1 MASLLSDIRTK
12 YNLLSKTQ
20 KTIADYILDNPDSS
34 ILLSITELG
43 NHCSTSETTVMRFLK
58 KLDYD
63 SYQIFRVNLAKE
75 LIDSPSE
82 TINEEIA
89 EGDSST
95 DIKRKVISH
104 TNTAISDLEY
114 AMDQEDIDKAVEMIL
129 KAKRILFFGVGASS
143 AIAIDALHKFGKIGL
158 NVLGF
163 QDSHMMNIC
172 ASHAGEKDVLF
183 AVSHTGESVE
193 VLNAVTLAKQNGA
206 KIISLTSFSNSSLAK
221 KSDVFLSSSTNDKKY
236 HSEAMASRIVQL
248 VIVDILYLSVFMQSE
263 AKYYKALNKSRIAV
277 SLNKT

>member
-20 KTIADYILDNPDSS
+20 KTIADYILDNPDAT
-34 ILLSITELG
+34 ILLSITELA
-43 NHCSTSETTVMRFLK
+43 NYCSTSETTVMRFLK

-89 EGDSST
+89 EGDSTS
-95 DIKRKVISH
+95 DIKRKVIKH
-104 TNTAISDLEY
+104 TNTAVSDLEY
-114 AMDQEDIDKAVEMIL
+114 SINQKDIDQCAEMIL
-129 KAKRILFFGVGASS
+129 NARRVTFFGIGASS
-143 AIAIDALHKFGKIGL
+143 AVGL
-158 NVLGF
+158 NVNGF
-163 QDSHMMNIC
+163 QDSHLMNIHC
-172 ASHAGEKDVLF
+172 SHMTSEDVLF
-183 AVSHTGESVE
+183 VVSHTGESVE
-193 VLNAVTLAKQNGA
+193 VLNAVSLAKENGA

-248 VIVDILYLSVFMQSE
+248 VIVDILYLSVFMQNE
-263 AKYYKALNKSRIAV
+263 AKFYKALNQSRIAV

>member
-20 KTIADYILDNPDSS
+20 KTIADYILDNPDAT
-34 ILLSITELG
+34 ILLSITELA
-43 NHCSTSETTVMRFLK
+43 NYCSTSETTVMRFLK

-89 EGDSST
+89 EGDSTS
-95 DIKRKVISH
+95 DIKRKVIKH
-104 TNTAISDLEY
+104 TNTAVSDLEY
-114 AMDQEDIDKAVEMIL
+114 SINQKDIDQCAEMIL
-129 KAKRILFFGVGASS
+129 NARRVTFFGIGASS
-143 AIAIDALHKFGKIGL
+143 AVAIDALHKFGKIGL
-158 NVLGF
+158 NVNGF
-163 QDSHMMNIC
+163 KDSHLMNIHC
-172 ASHAGEKDVLF
+172 SHMTSEDVLF
-183 AVSHTGESVE
+183 VVSHTGESVE
-193 VLNAVTLAKQNGA
+193 VLNAVSLAKENGA

-248 VIVDILYLSVFMQSE
+248 VIVDILYLSVFMQNE
-263 AKYYKALNKSRIAV
+263 AKFYKALNQSRIAV

>member
-20 KTIADYILDNPDSS
+20 KTIADYILDNPDAT
-34 ILLSITELG
+34 ILLSITELA

-89 EGDSST
+89 EGDSTT
-95 DIKRKVISH
+95 DIKRKVIKH
-104 TNTAISDLEY
+104 TNTAVSDLEY
-114 AMDQEDIDKAVEMIL
+114 SIDQKDIDQCAEMIL
-129 KAKRILFFGVGASS
+129 NARRVTFFGIGASS
-143 AIAIDALHKFGKIGL
+143 AVAIDALHKFGKIGL
-158 NVLGF
+158 NVNGF
-163 QDSHMMNIC
+163 LDSHLMNIHC
-172 ASHAGEKDVLF
+172 SHMTSEDVLF
-183 AVSHTGESVE
+183 VVSHTGESVE
-193 VLNAVTLAKQNGA
+193 VLNAVSLAKENGA

-248 VIVDILYLSVFMQSE
+248 VIIDILYLSVFMQNE
-263 AKYYKALNKSRIAV
+263 AKFYKALNQSRIAV

>member
-1 MASLLSDIRTK
+1 MASLLSDMRTK

-20 KTIADYILDNPDSS
+20 KTIADYILDNPDAT
-34 ILLSITELG
+34 ILLSITELA
-43 NHCSTSETTVMRFLK
+43 NNCSTSETTVMRFLK

-89 EGDSST
+89 EGDSTT
-95 DIKRKVISH
+95 DIKRKVIKH
-104 TNTAISDLEY
+104 TNTAVSDLEY
-114 AMDQEDIDKAVEMIL
+114 SIDQKDIDQCAEMIL
-129 KAKRILFFGVGASS
+129 NARRVTFFGIGASS
-143 AIAIDALHKFGKIGL
+143 AVAIDALHKFGKIGL
-158 NVLGF
+158 NVNGF
-163 QDSHMMNIC
+163 QDSHLMNIHC
-172 ASHAGEKDVLF
+172 SHMTSEDVLF
-183 AVSHTGESVE
+183 VVSHTGESVE
-193 VLNAVTLAKQNGA
+193 VLNAVSLAKENGA

-248 VIVDILYLSVFMQSE
+248 VIVDILYLSVFMQNE
-263 AKYYKALNKSRIAV
+263 AKFYKALNQSRIAV